1 MTSPPLYCDKP
12 TVNRLTSLL
21 CQAGLHDVVV
31 CPGSRNGVLAHNFHV
46 CPALRCHPVTDERS
60 AAFFALGLSLATHR
74 PAAICV
80 TSGSALLNTLPA
92 VAEAAF
98 RHVPLLIISA
108 DRPADRIGQ
117 LDGQTLPQPGA
128 LLPYAPC
135 FNLPEDGTPDAATW
149 CNRLVNE
156 ALLALRRDGGT
167 PVHVNV
173 PFREPLFSFGVP
185 QLPDE
190 RLIHEVRPIVRAPL
204 PDGLVSKIKSARLPV
219 LLLGERDDGPSP
231 AAIQLDHGNR
241 LLVLPELVANQPG
254 SFRTAILEALPE
266 AGGLRPDLVIHAGGT
281 LVNKRLKQLLP
292 TLPDCS
298 VVRIEESNGLPD
310 TFERLTTVVRSPLEP
325 VLRQLAETLPPNDC
339 VSREKKR
346 LAAAAAP
353 LSAYRPAAFADIGI
367 MQRLASQL
375 PPRGY
380 SLHLGNSS
388 VVRNACWF
396 FDGGDVPIHCNRG
409 LNGIEGSLST
419 AVGYASA
426 DSRPALVLI
435 GDLSFFYD
443 QNALW
448 NEALPPGLRIL
459 LFNNGG
465 GQIFHRLPGLS
476 ASPALTPVVAAAHH
490 ASAEGLARSYG
501 LTYHAVRDYASL
513 DQALDALLAHT
524 GSCPVLVEAFTRTA
538 DNESERL
545 RLMSAACGAPSTDI
559 IHS

>member
-46 CPALRCHPVTDERS
+46 CPALHCHPVTDERS

-173 PFREPLFSFGVP
+173 PLREPLFSFGVP

-190 RLIHEVRPIVRAPL
+190 RLIHEVRPIARAPL

-310 TFERLTTVVRSPLEP
+310 TFGRLTTVVRSPLEP

-339 VSREKKR
+339 VIREKKR

-448 NEALPPGLRIL
+448 NGALPPNLRIV

-465 GQIFHRLPGLS
+465 GQIFYRLPGLP
-476 ASPALTPVVAAAHH
+476 ASPALTPLVAAAHH
-490 ASAEGLARSYG
+490 TSAEGLARSYG
-501 LTYHAVRDYASL
+501 LSYHAVRDYDSL
-513 DQALDALLAHT
+513 ERAIGSLLAPA
-524 GSCPVLVEAFTRTA
+524 GSRPVLVEAFTRTA

-545 RLMSAACGAPSTDI
+545 RLLHTVAGPSPTDI
-559 IHS
+559 IHP

>member
-1 MTSPPLYCDKP
+1 MTTPLLYCDKP
-12 TVNRLTSLL
+12 SVNRLTALL
-21 CQAGLHDVVV
+21 CRAGLRDVVV
-31 CPGSRNGVLAHNFHV
+31 CPGSRNGVLAHNFYV

-60 AAFFALGLSLATHR
+60 AAFFALGLSLATRR

-173 PFREPLFSFGVP
+173 PLREPLFSFGVP

-231 AAIQLDHGNR
+231 AAMELDNGNR

-254 SFRTAILEALPE
+254 SFRTAVLEALPGC
-266 AGGLRPDLVIHAGGT
+266 GGLRPDLVIHAGGT
-281 LVNKRLKQLLP
+281 FVNKRMKQLLR
-292 TLPDCS
+292 TLPGCS
-298 VVRIEESNGLPD
+298 VVRIEESDALPD
-310 TFERLTTVVRSPLEP
+310 TFGRLTTVVRSPLEP
-325 VLRQLAETLPPNDC
+325 VLRQLAEALPPHEG
-339 VSREKKR
+339 VRQEKER
-346 LAAAAAP
+346 LAAAAAR
-353 LSAYRPAAFADIGI
+353 LSAYRPAAFADVGI
-367 MQRLASQL
+367 VQRLARRL

-396 FDGGDVPIHCNRG
+396 FDGGHVPIHCNRG

>member
-1 MTSPPLYCDKP
+1 MTTPLLYCDKP
-12 TVNRLTSLL
+12 SVNRLTALL
-21 CQAGLHDVVV
+21 CRAGLRDVVV
-31 CPGSRNGVLAHNFHV
+31 CPGSRNGVLAHNFYV

-60 AAFFALGLSLATHR
+60 AAFFALGLSLATRR

-80 TSGSALLNTLPA
+80 TSGSALLGTLPA

-98 RHVPLLIISA
+98 RHVPLLVVSA
-108 DRPADRIGQ
+108 DRPARWVGQ

-128 LLPYAPC
+128 LMPYAPC
-135 FNLPEDGTPDAATW
+135 FNLPEDGTPGADGWTD
-149 CNRLVNE
+149 RLLNE
-156 ALLALRRDGGT
+156 ALLALRRGGGG

-173 PFREPLFSFGVP
+173 PLDEPLFSFGTP
-185 QLPDE
+185 QLPDV
-190 RLIHEVRPIVRAPL
+190 RLVSEIRPEVPSPL
-204 PDGLVSKIKSARLPV
+204 PDALLSHIKAARLPV
-219 LLLGERDDGPSP
+219 LLLGERDEGPSP
-231 AAIQLDHGNR
+231 AAMELDNGNR

-254 SFRTAILEALPE
+254 SFRTAVLEALPGC
-266 AGGLRPDLVIHAGGT
+266 GGLRPDLVIHAGGT
-281 LVNKRLKQLLP
+281 FVNKRMKQLLR
-292 TLPDCS
+292 TLPGCS
-298 VVRIEESNGLPD
+298 VVRIEESDALPD
-310 TFERLTTVVRSPLEP
+310 TFGRLTTVVRSPLEP
-325 VLRQLAETLPPNDC
+325 VLRQLAEALPPHEG
-339 VSREKKR
+339 VRREKER
-346 LAAAAAP
+346 LAAAAAR
-353 LSAYRPAAFADIGI
+353 LSAYRPAAFADVGI
-367 MQRLASQL
+367 VQRLARRL

-448 NEALPPGLRIL
+448 NGALPPNLRIV

-465 GQIFHRLPGLS
+465 GQIFYRLPGLP
-476 ASPALTPVVAAAHH
+476 ASPALTPLVAAAHH
-490 ASAEGLARSYG
+490 TSAEGLARSYG
-501 LTYHAVRDYASL
+501 LSYHAVRDYDSL
-513 DQALDALLAHT
+513 ERAIGSLLAPA
-524 GSCPVLVEAFTRTA
+524 GSRPVLVEAFTRTA

-545 RLMSAACGAPSTDI
+545 RLLHTVAGPSPTDI
-559 IHS
+559 IHP

>member
-1 MTSPPLYCDKP
+1 MTTPLLYCDKP
-12 TVNRLTSLL
+12 SVNRLTALL
-21 CQAGLHDVVV
+21 CRTGLRDVVV

-60 AAFFALGLSLATHR
+60 AAFFALGLSLATRR

-80 TSGSALLNTLPA
+80 TSGSALLGTLPA

-98 RHVPLLIISA
+98 RHVPLLVISA
-108 DRPADRIGQ
+108 DRPARWIGQ

-128 LLPYAPC
+128 LMPYAPC
-135 FNLPEDGTPDAATW
+135 FNLPEDGTPGADAWTG
-149 CNRLVNE
+149 RLVGE
-156 ALLALRRDGGT
+156 ALLALRRGGGG
-167 PVHVNV
+167 PVHINV
-173 PFREPLFSFGVP
+173 PLDEPLFSFSTP
-185 QLPDE
+185 KLPDE
-190 RLIHEVRPIVRAPL
+190 RLIREVRPRVQAPL
-204 PDGLVSKIKSARLPV
+204 PDDLVSEIKAARLPV

-231 AAIQLDHGNR
+231 AATQLDEGHR

-254 SFRTAILEALPE
+254 SFRTAVLEALPGC
-266 AGGLRPDLVIHAGGT
+266 GGLRPDLVIHAGGT
-281 LVNKRLKQLLP
+281 LVNKRVKQLLR
-292 TLPDCS
+292 TLPGCS
-298 VVRIEESNGLPD
+298 VVRIEEAGDLPD
-310 TFERLTTVVRSPLEP
+310 TFGRLTTVVRSPLEP
-325 VLRQLAETLPPNDC
+325 VLRQLAEALPPHEG
-339 VSREKKR
+339 VRREKER
-346 LAAAAAP
+346 LAAAAAR
-353 LSAYRPAAFADIGI
+353 LSAYRPAAFADTGI
-367 MQRLASQL
+367 VQRLARRL

-396 FDGGDVPIHCNRG
+396 FDGGHVPIHCNRG

-465 GQIFHRLPGLS
+465 GQIFYRLPGLP
-476 ASPALTPVVAAAHH
+476 ASPALAPIVAAAHH

-501 LTYHAVRDYASL
+501 LHYYAALDYDSL
-513 DQALDALLAHT
+513 DRALDALLAPT
-524 GSCPVLVEAFTRTA
+524 GKRPVLVEAFTRTA

-545 RLMSAACGAPSTDI
+545 RLLRAAGGLPPTDI
-559 IHS
+559 IHP